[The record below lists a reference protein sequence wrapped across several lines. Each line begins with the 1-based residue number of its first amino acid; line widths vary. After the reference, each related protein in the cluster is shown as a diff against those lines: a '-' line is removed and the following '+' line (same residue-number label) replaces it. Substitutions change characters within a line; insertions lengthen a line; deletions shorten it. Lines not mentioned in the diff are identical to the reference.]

1 MNDEEYEEQA
11 WESKD
16 ILFPIDD
23 EKTKSFCLL
32 NSDERMQV
40 IELGLIVR
48 EVGISQVKSLLQGK
62 NKTEQNVLK
71 KIHNKQVDELR
82 EKIKTEEKKYRLLQS
97 SFTEEIQTT
106 KLAVKEQQREIYMDR
121 IKVFE
126 EETERL
132 KQRIEQVI
140 NQRLEF
146 QNQHHEKLQA
156 VAEKK
161 EKEKQELRREYET
174 KLDEYRSKVEI
185 VNQIN
190 NNSAKKGQQGEDWI
204 FNQLIRSFPSAEI
217 EDHHTKGHT
226 GDFSIKEE
234 GRIGMLESKNYA
246 RNVNKKE
253 VQKFYKDIQTNDQ
266 INYAIMASLK
276 SGVVNRED
284 FSLEFASGK
293 PVIFLH
299 NVKDYPE
306 NIKTAYKI
314 CQLILKN
321 MDCFDIEKEENQ
333 HKLKT
338 IVKTMKTNNKKLHTI
353 VNNFQTNITS
363 QLNDQWSQFESMIE
377 LLNIEH

>member
-1 MNDEEYEEQA
+1 MNDKEYEEQA

-23 EKTKSFCLL
+23 EKTKSFCVL

-338 IVKTMKTNNKKLHTI
+338 IVKTMKTNNKKLHTM

>member
-1 MNDEEYEEQA
+1 MNDKEYEEQA

-23 EKTKSFCLL
+23 EKTKSFCVL

-126 EETERL
+126 QETERL

-338 IVKTMKTNNKKLHTI
+338 IVKTMKTNNKKLHTM

>member
-338 IVKTMKTNNKKLHTI
+338 IVKTMKTNNKKLHTM

-363 QLNDQWSQFESMIE
+363 QLNDQWSHFESMIE

>member
-1 MNDEEYEEQA
+1 MNDEEYEEIE
-11 WESKD
+11 WESRE
-16 ILFPIDD
+16 ILFPMED
-23 EKTKSFCLL
+23 EKTRDFLSLK
-32 NSDERMQV
+32 NEEQMQV

-97 SFTEEIQTT
+97 NFTEEIQTT
-106 KLAVKEQQREIYMDR
+106 KTTIKEQQREIYMDR
-121 IKVFE
+121 IKSYE
-126 EETERL
+126 EQTLNL
-132 KQRIEQVI
+132 KKRIEEVI
-140 NQRLEF
+140 NQRLEL
-146 QNQHHEKLQA
+146 QNQHYDKLQLIM
-156 VAEKK
+156 EKK
-161 EKEKQELRREYET
+161 EKEKQELRREYES

-185 VNQIN
+185 VNKIN
-190 NNSAKKGQQGEDWI
+190 NNSAKKGQQGENWI

-253 VQKFYKDIQTNDQ
+253 VEKFYKDIETNDQ

-284 FSLEFASGK
+284 FSLEFVSGK
-293 PVIFLH
+293 PVIYLH
-299 NVKDYPE
+299 YVKDHPE
-306 NIKTAYKI
+306 NIKTAYNI

-338 IVKTMKTNNKKLHTI
+338 IVKTMKTNNKKLHTM
-353 VNNFQTNITS
+353 VNNFQTNINS

>member
-23 EKTKSFCLL
+23 ERTKSFCVL

-62 NKTEQNVLK
+62 NKTEQDVLK
-71 KIHNKQVDELR
+71 KIHSKQIDELR
-82 EKIKTEEKKYRLLQS
+82 EKIKIEEKKYRLLQS

-106 KLAVKEQQREIYMDR
+106 KLVVKEQQREIYMDR
-121 IKVFE
+121 IKGFE
-126 EETERL
+126 EQTEKL
-132 KQRIEQVI
+132 KQRIDEVI

-156 VAEKK
+156 IMEKK
-161 EKEKQELRREYET
+161 EQEKQELRREYET

-190 NNSAKKGQQGEDWI
+190 NNSAKKGQQGENWI

-234 GRIGMLESKNYA
+234 GRIGMLESKNYS

-253 VQKFYKDIQTNDQ
+253 VQKFYKDIETNDQ

-284 FSLEFASGK
+284 FSLEFVAGK
-293 PVIFLH
+293 PIIFLH

-338 IVKTMKTNNKKLHTI
+338 IVKTMKTNNKKLHTM

>member
-1 MNDEEYEEQA
+1 MDDEEYEEQA

-23 EKTKSFCLL
+23 ERTKSFCVL

-48 EVGISQVKSLLQGK
+48 EVGISQVESLLQGK

-126 EETERL
+126 QETERL

-156 VAEKK
+156 IAEKK

-338 IVKTMKTNNKKLHTI
+338 IVKTMKTNNKKLHTM

>member
-1 MNDEEYEEQA
+1 MNDEEYEEIE
-11 WESKD
+11 WESRE
-16 ILFPIDD
+16 ILFPMED
-23 EKTKSFCLL
+23 EKTRDFLSLK
-32 NSDERMQV
+32 NEEQMQV

-97 SFTEEIQTT
+97 NFTEEIQTT
-106 KLAVKEQQREIYMDR
+106 KTTIKEQQREIYMDR
-121 IKVFE
+121 IKSYE
-126 EETERL
+126 EQTLNL
-132 KQRIEQVI
+132 KKRIEEVI
-140 NQRLEF
+140 NQRLEL
-146 QNQHHEKLQA
+146 QNQHYDKLQLIM
-156 VAEKK
+156 EKK
-161 EKEKQELRREYET
+161 EKEKQELRREYES

-185 VNQIN
+185 VNKIN
-190 NNSAKKGQQGEDWI
+190 NNSAKKGQQGENWI

-253 VQKFYKDIQTNDQ
+253 VEKFYKDIETNDQ

-284 FSLEFASGK
+284 FSLEFVSGK
-293 PVIFLH
+293 PVIYLH
-299 NVKDYPE
+299 YVKDHPE
-306 NIKTAYKI
+306 NIKTAYNI

-338 IVKTMKTNNKKLHTI
+338 IVKTMKTNNKKLHTM
-353 VNNFQTNITS
+353 VNNFQTNINS
-363 QLNDQWSQFESMIE
+363 QLNDQWSQFESMIK

>member
-1 MNDEEYEEQA
+1 MNEEYEEQA

-23 EKTKSFCLL
+23 ERTKSFCVL

-62 NKTEQNVLK
+62 NKTEQDVLK
-71 KIHNKQVDELR
+71 KIHNKQVNELR
-82 EKIKTEEKKYRLLQS
+82 EKIKIEEKKYRLLQS

-106 KLAVKEQQREIYMDR
+106 KLVVKEQQREIYMDR

-126 EETERL
+126 EQTEKL
-132 KQRIEQVI
+132 KHRIDEVI

-156 VAEKK
+156 IMEKK
-161 EKEKQELRREYET
+161 EQEKQELRREYET
-174 KLDEYRSKVEI
+174 KLDEYRTKVEI

-190 NNSAKKGQQGEDWI
+190 NNSAKKGQQGENWI

-234 GRIGMLESKNYA
+234 GRIGMLESKNYS

-253 VQKFYKDIQTNDQ
+253 VQKTCLTTRGTDRCLFD
-266 INYAIMASLK
+266 
-276 SGVVNRED
+276 
-284 FSLEFASGK
+284 
-293 PVIFLH
+293 IFL
-299 NVKDYPE
+299 
-306 NIKTAYKI
+306 
-314 CQLILKN
+314 
-321 MDCFDIEKEENQ
+321 
-333 HKLKT
+333 
-338 IVKTMKTNNKKLHTI
+338 
-353 VNNFQTNITS
+353 TS
-363 QLNDQWSQFESMIE
+363 S
-377 LLNIEH
+377 

>member
-1 MNDEEYEEQA
+1 MNDEEYEEIE
-11 WESKD
+11 WESRE
-16 ILFPIDD
+16 ILFPMED
-23 EKTKSFCLL
+23 EKTRDFLSLK
-32 NSDERMQV
+32 NEEQMQV

-97 SFTEEIQTT
+97 NFMEEIQTT
-106 KLAVKEQQREIYMDR
+106 KTTIKEQQREIYMDR
-121 IKVFE
+121 IKSYE
-126 EETERL
+126 EQTLNL
-132 KQRIEQVI
+132 KQRIEEVI
-140 NQRLEF
+140 NQRLEL
-146 QNQHHEKLQA
+146 QNQHYDKLQLIM
-156 VAEKK
+156 EKK
-161 EKEKQELRREYET
+161 EKEKQELRREYES

-185 VNQIN
+185 VNKIN
-190 NNSAKKGQQGEDWI
+190 NNSAKKGQQGENWI

-253 VQKFYKDIQTNDQ
+253 VEKFYKDIETNDQ

-284 FSLEFASGK
+284 FSLEFVSGK
-293 PVIFLH
+293 PVIYLH
-299 NVKDYPE
+299 YVKDHPE
-306 NIKTAYKI
+306 NIKTAYNI

-338 IVKTMKTNNKKLHTI
+338 IVKTMKTNNKKLHTM
-353 VNNFQTNITS
+353 VNNFQTNINS
-363 QLNDQWSQFESMIE
+363 QLNDQWSQFESMIK